1 MSYPFIDLDK
11 SKKGEL
17 ITHLKENCGIEKKDT
32 DSKDELINAVLEFE
46 ENAGLIRP
54 AELMPNKLANGEGGE
69 KMRSAVV
76 FSSNLNDYPK
86 VRIKI
91 HSGHEAG
98 GEDDVLLWL
107 NGRSFQI
114 KRECEVEVP
123 KPVYKLLL
131 DSQTIIEE
139 QDKNG
144 ENTKRRTVQNYN
156 ISFLGDA

>member
-17 ITHLKENCGIEKKDT
+17 IAHLKEHCGIEKKDT
-32 DSKDELINAVLEFE
+32 DSKEDLINAVLEFE
-46 ENAGLIRP
+46 ENTGLIRP
-54 AELMPNKLANGEGGE
+54 TELMPAKLASENGDTVGSE
-69 KMRSAVV
+69 VV
-76 FSSNLNDYPK
+76 FSSDLNDYPK

-91 HSGHEAG
+91 HSGHETG
-98 GEDDVLLWL
+98 GEEDVLLWL

-114 KRECEVEVP
+114 KREHEVEVP
-123 KPVYKLLL
+123 EPVYKLLL

-156 ISFLGDA
+156 ISFLGNA